1 MCNIKQKGF
10 LKNYIEDD
18 NLHFINK
25 KELFAFDDKN
35 EYYAYGTKK
44 EYFAYPIR
52 EYGLFGGRKSKKEKN
67 ITREKT
73 INNMTKI
80 MNTVSTE
87 IMMKNEQSFK
97 TMISQKNKL
106 TFENITCDTLK
117 ISGISQTNDATLD
130 EDTKMESINTTEI
143 NNDIGSVISGAFK
156 NEKTKEGTNFGDV
169 AGAAIGAL
177 GDTVT
182 AGMDNVF
189 GGSSSSKTNITD
201 RQTFNIET
209 ETTNELENV
218 INDETIQEAIT
229 STAQENEA
237 EFKNIKCGD
246 GEISDV
252 AQKNVLKATIKK
264 IANSEKMQ
272 KAAANV
278 VDKIDNHI
286 ENMEKDIGDTAVIA
300 DGVVE
305 GIGALGDAAEQTI
318 DASGDAAAGVIT
330 AGGNAASKLFLI
342 LVIGGIALAAI
353 AAYFLMSPAGQSATS
368 QALDKV
374 PAGGMGKR
382 GGGKSFKK

>member
-10 LKNYIEDD
+10 FKNYIEDD
-18 NLHFINK
+18 NLHFIKN
-25 KELFAFDDKN
+25 KELFVFDDKN
-35 EYYAYGTKK
+35 EYYAFGNKN
-44 EYFAYPIR
+44 EYFAFPTR

-67 ITREKT
+67 ITKEKT

-80 MNTVSTE
+80 MNSVSTE

-106 TFENITCDTLK
+106 TFENITCDKLK
-117 ISGISQTNDATLD
+117 ISNITQTNDATLD
-130 EDTKMESINTTEI
+130 EDTKMESVNTTEI
-143 NNDIGSVISGAFK
+143 NNDVGSVISGAFK
-156 NEKTKEGTNFGDV
+156 NEKTKEGTNFGEV

-209 ETTNELENV
+209 EVSTELENV

-229 STAQENEA
+229 ATVQENEA
-237 EFKNIKCGD
+237 EFKDIKCGE
-246 GEISDV
+246 GEISDI
-252 AQKNVLKATIKK
+252 AQTNVLKATIKK
-264 IANSEKMQ
+264 IATSKKMQ
-272 KAAANV
+272 KAAANI

-286 ENMEKDIGDTAVIA
+286 ENMEKDIGDTALIA
-300 DGVVE
+300 DGVVD
-305 GIGALGDAAEQTI
+305 GIGALGDAAEKTI
-318 DASGDAAAGVIT
+318 DAGGDAAAGVIT
-330 AGGNAASKLFLI
+330 AGGNAASKMLLI
-342 LVIGGIALAAI
+342 FVIGGIALAAI

-368 QALDKV
+368 QAFDKV
-374 PAGGMGKR
+374 PVGGKKM
-382 GGGKSFKK
+382 GGGKSFKR